1 LEVAIPQSSS
11 DIAEPIVQ
19 APGLS
24 SLRGVG
30 PKLEERLARLGLLT
44 VSDLLLHL
52 PLRYQDRCR
61 LASAG
66 ELGDGFEVL
75 VRGRVCQVQSG
86 VGRRR
91 ALVVVI
97 EIYDTLITLRFFHYH
112 QGLSARLT
120 VGAHVQCFGQ
130 IRNSLAGFEMVHP
143 EFECFDP
150 GAPPT
155 LASHLTPVYPTVSGL
170 HQAVIRRLV
179 DQAFAWIAGRNDDEL
194 PADLFGEP
202 DWPGF
207 GEAVS
212 MLHHPPAG
220 SRAETLLSDAHPARL
235 RLACEELVAH
245 QLACRR
251 LRRRAASWAA
261 PTIRGGHAL
270 WARFADGLA
279 FALTGAQ
286 RRVIDEIKGDL
297 AKVQPMHRLV
307 QGDVGSGKTVVAAAA
322 VVHAVSS
329 GYQVAIMAPTEL
341 LAEQHLRNFRHWLE
355 PLGIEVGW
363 LTGRMTAKQRATVAA
378 ALAEG
383 VLPVLVGTHA
393 LFQEGL
399 SFARLGLV
407 VIDEQHRFGVQ
418 QRLSLLEKGRDH
430 GTSPH
435 LLIMT
440 ATPIPRTLMMTA
452 YADLDCSIIDEL
464 PPGRKPVETV
474 VLSLARR
481 DEILSRVRNACV
493 GGRQV
498 YWVCTLI
505 EANELLQCQ
514 AAEDSAR
521 DLTEALP
528 ELRVALVHGRMKSD
542 EKSGIMTAFRA
553 GDIDV
558 LVATTVI
565 EVGVDVPNA
574 SVMIIENAER
584 LGLSQLHQLRGR
596 IGRGEARGVCVL
608 MYQPPLSDQGRERL
622 AAMRETHYGFEIAR
636 RDLELRGPGE
646 LLGKRQ
652 AGYVRFKVADLIRE
666 QGMIQRASL
675 IAGEVEARHEGRIPL
690 LLGRW
695 LGDALQYR
703 AI

>member
-1 LEVAIPQSSS
+1 M
-11 DIAEPIVQ
+11 
-19 APGLS
+19 GL
-24 SLRGVG
+24 
-30 PKLEERLARLGLLT
+30 AT
-44 VSDLLLHL
+44 VSDLVLHL
-52 PLRYQDRCR
+52 PIRYQDRCR
-61 LASAG
+61 LAAAG
-66 ELGDGFEVL
+66 DMGDGFEVL
-75 VRGRVCQVQSG
+75 VRGRICQVQSG

-91 ALVVVI
+91 ALLVVI
-97 EIYDTLITLRFFHYH
+97 ETDTALITLRFFHYH
-112 QGLSARLT
+112 PGLTARLT
-120 VGAHVQCFGQ
+120 VGAHIQCFGQ
-130 IRNSLAGFEMVHP
+130 VRLSLSGFEMVHP

-150 GAPPT
+150 DDPPV
-155 LASHLTPVYPTVSGL
+155 LDAHLTPIYPTVSGL

-179 DQAFAWIAGRNDDEL
+179 DQGLAWINGRTDDEL
-194 PADLFGEP
+194 PKVLFGKA
-202 DWPGF
+202 DWPDF
-207 GEAVS
+207 VEAVAW
-212 MLHHPPAG
+212 LHHPPAG
-220 SRAETLLSDAHPARL
+220 SCAEALLSDAHPARQ

-251 LRRRAASWAA
+251 LRRKAASWLA
-261 PTIRGGHAL
+261 PSIDGGRDL
-270 WARFADGLA
+270 WDRFVDGLA
-279 FALTGAQ
+279 FSLTVAQ
-286 RRVIDEIKGDL
+286 RRVIDEIKADL
-297 AKVQPMHRLV
+297 AQPRPMHRLV

-341 LAEQHLRNFRHWLE
+341 LAEQHLLNFRNWLE

-363 LTGRMTAKQRATVAA
+363 LSGRVSAKHRSEVAESLA
-378 ALAEG
+378 AG
-383 VLPVLVGTHA
+383 RTPVLVGTHA

-399 SFARLGLV
+399 SFARLGLA

-418 QRLSLLEKGRDH
+418 QRLSLLEKGRDQ
-430 GTSPH
+430 GSSPH

-474 VLSLARR
+474 VLSVARR
-481 DEILSRVRNACV
+481 DEVLSRVRGACV

-505 EANELLQCQ
+505 EANELLECQ
-514 AAEDSAR
+514 AAEDSAQ
-521 DLTEALP
+521 DLIDALP
-528 ELRVALVHGRMKSD
+528 GLRVGLVHGRMKGD
-542 EKSGIMTAFRA
+542 EKSRIMAAFRA

-596 IGRGEARGVCVL
+596 IGRGEAHGVCVL
-608 MYQPPLSDQGRERL
+608 MYQPPLSEQGQERL
-622 AAMRETHYGFEIAR
+622 AAMRETRDGFEIAR

-652 AGYVRFKVADLIRE
+652 AGYVRFKVADLIKD
-666 QGMIQRASL
+666 QGMIPHASR
-675 IAGEVEARHEGRIPL
+675 IAGEIEARHDAQIPF

-703 AI
+703 SI

>member
-1 LEVAIPQSSS
+1 MESVI
-11 DIAEPIVQ
+11 Q
-19 APGLS
+19 APGLA

-30 PKLEERLARLGLLT
+30 PRLEERLARMGLIT
-44 VSDLLLHL
+44 ISDLLLHL

-61 LASAG
+61 LAERGALLDSA
-66 ELGDGFEVL
+66 EVL
-75 VRGRVCQVQSG
+75 IRGRVCQAQPG

-91 ALVVVI
+91 ALVAVI
-97 EIYDTLITLRFFHYH
+97 ECDGFLLTLRFFHYH
-112 QGLSARLT
+112 PGLTARLT
-120 VGAHVQCFGQ
+120 VGTHVQCFGQ
-130 IRNSLAGFEMVHP
+130 VRLSLSGFEMVHP

-150 GAPPT
+150 ADPPV
-155 LASHLTPVYPTVSGL
+155 LADHLTPVYPSVAGL

-179 DQAFAWIAGRNDDEL
+179 DQAIAWIGGKADDEL
-194 PADLFGEP
+194 PSALFGDP

-207 GEAVS
+207 VEAVKL
-212 MLHHPPAG
+212 LHHPPAG
-220 SRAETLLSDAHPARL
+220 SRAEALLSDTHPARL

-251 LRRRAASWAA
+251 LRRRAAIWTA
-261 PTIRGGHAL
+261 PAIRGGHAL
-270 WARFADGLA
+270 WDRFAEGLS

-286 RRVIDEIKGDL
+286 QRVIEEIKDDL
-297 AKVQPMHRLV
+297 AKEQPMHRLV

-363 LTGRMTAKQRATVAA
+363 LSGRVTAKQRTAVADV
-378 ALAEG
+378 LADG
-383 VLPVLVGTHA
+383 SLPVLVGTHA

-399 SFARLGLV
+399 TFARLGLV

-418 QRLSLLEKGRDH
+418 QRLSLLEKGRDC

-452 YADLDCSIIDEL
+452 YADLDCSVIDEL

-474 VLSLARR
+474 VLSVARR
-481 DEILSRVRNACV
+481 DEILARVRNACV

-514 AAEDSAR
+514 AAEDSAKE
-521 DLTEALP
+521 LTAALP
-528 ELRVALVHGRMKSD
+528 KLRVGLIHGRLKGD
-542 EKSGIMTAFRA
+542 EKAAVMADFRA
-553 GDIDV
+553 GEIDV

-596 IGRGEARGVCVL
+596 IGRGDARGVCVL
-608 MYQPPLSDQGRERL
+608 LYQPPLSEQGRERL
-622 AAMRETHYGFEIAR
+622 AAMRETHDGFEIAR

-652 AGYVRFKVADLIRE
+652 AGYVRFKVADLVRD
-666 QGMIQRASL
+666 QGMIRHASR
-675 IAGEVEARHEGRIPL
+675 IAGEVEGHHEDRIPS